1 MGVAIPQFIP
11 EDRASGAHQIQ
22 GSLITQGTINGS
34 PFYMTR
40 TPGSAGNRKTFTWS
54 CWFRRTNEYTEERFL
69 SVDTTSADQSAIK
82 FINDTEIQ
90 FFDRQSSAFK
100 LNFYSLAQYRDGG
113 GWYNLVVTCDTTQST
128 NTDRVHIYMNGEEID
143 YDPSYDDYPT
153 QDLDTRFNNTTPHY
167 LFAGEN
173 YNSQGNEGQ
182 ISQICWIDGQQLDAS
197 YFGFTDGLTG
207 TWRPKKFNISDTPT
221 GSWGT
226 CGYYLPM
233 DGSAPIY
240 KDQSGQG
247 NDWQTVN
254 GGRGNSIAMDKATGA
269 LPIRNTVGGGN
280 IVAPR
285 VLGNAGVAVTVYNSG
300 SGNKYYL
307 DGVETASL
315 DFARGQTVTFDTSDS
330 TVSGHPFRFS
340 PKVNGQHNTDT
351 YGVEFDGSDWLDIP
365 DNADFTLGTGDLTVE
380 AWFKPDSAATVSDYH
395 CIVSFGWAFQ
405 LYWYQSKFELYCADA
420 NGASYFVGT
429 GGGFNS
435 GTNSAI
441 RGQYYHIAITRSGN
455 DFRMFLNGTLTTFAS
470 SSTSF
475 VDPSDSTSIGRF
487 SPNNSL
493 KAVGIISNLR
503 FIKGTALY
511 TSNFTPSYEPL
522 TNVTNTKLLCCN
534 QSTTTG
540 STVTPGTITAN
551 GDPASSTDSPFDV
564 YNIGV
569 VTGAISPGTVGAAT
583 TITFPHTAPNNLYYY
598 CTAHSGMGG
607 SGTIG
612 LSTDIHKADPYA
624 WKCVLALPYGDS
636 LLDQS
641 SQVACTST
649 EYPVNNAAYGNPALT
664 EDQNTAF
671 YQNSLYLDGDDAVG
685 LGQIND
691 GVLELGGHDFTVE
704 FWWWGDTTLESSYWN
719 PILAMPWTG
728 YSNSYSQLWIGF
740 AGASSGSLQTGE
752 LYCNFKGSSS
762 TVTLE
767 TNNSKVY
774 DDKMWHHIAVT
785 KQGTTGR
792 LYLDGEKKDE
802 DTVDGSMN
810 TNFESVTSWIG
821 GYDNHNTTSGTSID
835 AYVTG
840 YINDFK
846 IYKGV
851 AKYTED
857 YFLPA
862 SKNPTIISDSPSGT
876 VYDSALEK
884 PVSGSTTVKKEGD
897 ENIKVAA
904 SSDFAFGT
912 GDFTVEGYFY
922 ITSSESNSCVWDFR
936 DGTSSAQFFMKC
948 VNNTAWNLRF
958 GAGSAAGTSVCSFT
972 AYKRA
977 WNHVAVSRA
986 GTSLKVFVNGVLT
999 NSVSNSDDAT
1009 VTGPLHISTFTDT
1022 PSSSSVYGFT
1032 GAVSNFRVVKG
1043 TALYTQDFV
1052 PSTKPLTNV
1061 TNTKLLFCNNDS
1073 SATSATVTPA
1083 TITVTGTQ
1091 TLPSPFSP
1099 FETSIDGVL
1108 GKGSDYCIWNELDN
1122 AGGTPTRGGLY
1133 WVSGGPG
1140 NVTGTIGMPL
1150 NSGKYYWEYTLAG
1163 GSASGVYGIG
1173 YGGVKMSGTALA
1185 DFSGAGIKIYGYSP
1199 NGSKYENDSA
1209 TGYGPTMI
1217 VGDTVS
1223 VLFDSYTRELVF
1235 WINGVSQG
1243 LAYTVAVPDLGRI
1256 YTPMCHG
1263 NNSGAGGANIRATW
1277 GQNPFKYKP
1286 PEGYKTLNTQNLPN
1300 GITTPATSAAACV
1313 LWTGNQ
1319 TLSQINI
1326 GFQPDLIW
1334 GYYPAGANSLYW
1346 VDSVRGSNK
1355 LIYSNQDANES
1366 TNTNVIDS
1374 ANFNDTGFRIG
1385 TSTELNGNG
1394 NTYMGWCF
1402 KAGGQKNTF
1411 NIDDVGYATAA
1422 AAGLDGGDIDPTA
1435 ASVGTRQGL
1444 SIIKYEGNGSSSQ
1457 TIAHGLGKT
1466 PSQVVVKRLTGGSG
1480 NTGDWMM
1487 SGVGLS
1493 GWNYYMV
1500 PNKTQAE
1507 YNDFSPFG
1515 TPTSSLFT
1523 VGSSDRV
1530 NNNGDDYIAY
1540 VWANIPGVQNFG
1552 GYKGNGSTNGSF
1564 IYTGF
1569 RPALLIVKV
1578 ITSGQSERWYMW
1590 DNKRDPYNS
1599 VYKYKDWGAAM
1610 AQQTGTN
1617 PIVDF
1622 VSNGFKFRNGS
1633 SNYWN
1638 GAYNYV
1644 YMAWAESPLGNL
1656 YGGQANAR

>member
-34 PFYMTR
+34 PFYLAR
-40 TPGSAGNRKTFTWS
+40 TPASAGNRRTFTWS

-69 SVDTTSADQSAIK
+69 AVETDSSNQAGIK
-82 FINDTEIQ
+82 FINNTELQ
-90 FFDRQSSAFK
+90 FFELGSGSFNF
-100 LNFYSLAQYRDGG
+100 NFYSLAQYRDGG
-113 GWYNLVVTCDTTQST
+113 GWYNLVVSCDTTQST
-128 NTDRVHIYMNGEEID
+128 NTDRVHIYINGEEID
-143 YDPSYDDYPT
+143 YDPSYDDYPSEN
-153 QDLDTRFNNTTPHY
+153 LETRFNNTTEHT
-167 LFAGEN
+167 LFARTGG
-173 YNSQGNEGQ
+173 SQLAEGQ

-226 CGYYLPM
+226 CGFYLPM

-351 YGVEFDGSDWLDIP
+351 YSVEFDGSDWLDIP

-380 AWFKPDSAATVSDYH
+380 AWFKPDASATVSDYH

-429 GGGFNS
+429 NGAFNT
-435 GTNSAI
+435 GANSAI

-487 SPNNSL
+487 SPNNNL

-691 GVLELGGHDFTVE
+691 GLLQLLGHDFTVE
-704 FWWWGDTTLESSYWN
+704 FWWWGDTTLNASYYN

-740 AGASSGSLQTGE
+740 SGASSGSIQNGE

-767 TNNSKVY
+767 SNNSKVY

-810 TNFESVTSWIG
+810 TNFENVTSWIG
-821 GYDNHNTTSGTSID
+821 GYDNHGSSSGTSID

-897 ENIKVAA
+897 EHISVAA

-922 ITSSESNSCVWDFR
+922 ILSSGSNSNVWDLR
-936 DGTSSAQFFMKC
+936 SGSSAEQFFLKC
-948 VNNTAWNLRF
+948 VNNTAWELRF
-958 GAGSAAGTSVCSFT
+958 SGGTVCSFS

-977 WNHVAVSRA
+977 WNHIAVSRA

-1022 PSSSSVYGFT
+1022 PSNSGEYGFT
-1032 GAVSNFRVVKG
+1032 GAVSSFRVVKG

-1099 FETSIDGVL
+1099 FDTSIDGVL

-1122 AGGTPTRGGLY
+1122 YGGTPTRGGLY

-1173 YGGVKMSGTALA
+1173 YGGVRMSGTALA

-1209 TGYGPTMI
+1209 TGYGPTMV

-1263 NNSGAGGANIRATW
+1263 NNSGAGNANIRATW

-1286 PEGYKTLNTQNLPN
+1286 PEGYKTLNTKNLPN

-1411 NIDDVGYATAA
+1411 NIDDVGYASAA

-1444 SIIKYEGNGSSSQ
+1444 SIIKYEGNGGSSQ

-1480 NTGDWMM
+1480 NTGDWML

-1507 YNDFSPFG
+1507 ANDFSPFG

-1633 SNYWN
+1633 GNFWN

>member
-34 PFYMTR
+34 PFYLAR
-40 TPGSAGNRKTFTWS
+40 TPASAGNRRTFTWS

-69 SVDTTSADQSAIK
+69 AVETDSSNQAGIK
-82 FINDTEIQ
+82 FINNTELQ
-90 FFDRQSSAFK
+90 FFELGSGSFNF
-100 LNFYSLAQYRDGG
+100 NFYSLAQYRDGG
-113 GWYNLVVTCDTTQST
+113 GWYNLVVSCDTTQST
-128 NTDRVHIYMNGEEID
+128 NTDRVHIYINGEEID
-143 YDPSYDDYPT
+143 YDPSYDDYPSEN
-153 QDLDTRFNNTTPHY
+153 LETRFNNTTEHT
-167 LFAGEN
+167 LFARTGG
-173 YNSQGNEGQ
+173 SQLAEGQ

-226 CGYYLPM
+226 CGFYLPM

-351 YGVEFDGSDWLDIP
+351 YSVEFDGSDWLDIP

-429 GGGFNS
+429 NGAFNT
-435 GTNSAI
+435 GANSAI

-487 SPNNSL
+487 SPNNNL

-691 GVLELGGHDFTVE
+691 GLLQLLGHDFTVE
-704 FWWWGDTTLESSYWN
+704 FWWWGDTTLNASYYN

-740 AGASSGSLQTGE
+740 SGASSGSIQNGE

-767 TNNSKVY
+767 SNNSKVY

-810 TNFESVTSWIG
+810 TNFENVTSWIG
-821 GYDNHNTTSGTSID
+821 GYDNHGSSSGTSID
-835 AYVTG
+835 AYVKG

-922 ITSSESNSCVWDFR
+922 IISSGSNSCAWDFR

-958 GAGSAAGTSVCSFT
+958 GAGSAAGTSVCSFS

-977 WNHVAVSRA
+977 WNHIAVSRA

-1022 PSSSSVYGFT
+1022 PSNSGEYGFT
-1032 GAVSNFRVVKG
+1032 GAVSSFRVVKG

-1099 FETSIDGVL
+1099 FDTSIDGVL

-1122 AGGTPTRGGLY
+1122 YGGTPTRGGLY

-1173 YGGVKMSGTALA
+1173 YGGVRMSGTALA

-1209 TGYGPTMI
+1209 TGYGPTMV

-1263 NNSGAGGANIRATW
+1263 NNSGAGNANIRATW

-1286 PEGYKTLNTQNLPN
+1286 PEGYKTLNTKNLPN

-1411 NIDDVGYATAA
+1411 NIDDVGYASAA

-1444 SIIKYEGNGSSSQ
+1444 SIIKYEGNGGSSQ

-1480 NTGDWMM
+1480 NTGDWML

-1507 YNDFSPFG
+1507 ANDFSPFG

-1633 SNYWN
+1633 GNFWN

>member
-22 GSLITQGTINGS
+22 GSLITQGTLNGS
-34 PFYMTR
+34 PFYLAR
-40 TPGSAGNRKTFTWS
+40 TPGSAGNRRTFTWS

-128 NTDRVHIYMNGEEID
+128 NTDRVHIYINGEEID
-143 YDPSYDDYPT
+143 YDPSYDDYPSEN
-153 QDLDTRFNNTTPHY
+153 LETRFNNTTEHT
-167 LFAGEN
+167 LFARTGG
-173 YNSQGNEGQ
+173 SQLAEGQ

-280 IVAPR
+280 ILAPR
-285 VLGNAGVAVTVYNSG
+285 VLGNAGVAVTVYDSG

-351 YGVEFDGSDWLDIP
+351 YGVEFDGSDYLDIP

-380 AWFKPDSAATVSDYH
+380 AWFKPDSSATVTDYH
-395 CIVSFGWAFQ
+395 CIFSIGWAFQ

-487 SPNNSL
+487 SPNNNL

-564 YNIGV
+564 YNMGV

-649 EYPVNNAAYGNPALT
+649 EYTVDNASYGNPALT
-664 EDQNTAF
+664 DDQNTAF
-671 YQNSLYLDGDDAVG
+671 YQNSLYLDGDDAVS
-685 LGQIND
+685 LGIIND
-691 GVLELGGHDFTVE
+691 GLLELGANDFTVE

-728 YSNSYSQLWIGF
+728 NTNNYSQLWIGF

-752 LYCNFKGSSS
+752 LYCNFRGSSS

-810 TNFESVTSWIG
+810 TNLESVTSWIG
-821 GYDNHNTTSGTSID
+821 GYDNHGSTSGTSIN

-922 ITSSESNSCVWDFR
+922 IISSGSNSCAWDFR

-958 GAGSAAGTSVCSFT
+958 GAGSAAGTSVCSFS

-977 WNHVAVSRA
+977 WNHIAVSRA

-1022 PSSSSVYGFT
+1022 PSNSGEYGFT
-1032 GAVSNFRVVKG
+1032 GAVSSFRVVKG

-1122 AGGTPTRGGLY
+1122 YGGTPTRGGLY

-1173 YGGVKMSGTALA
+1173 YGGVRMSGTALA

-1319 TLSQINI
+1319 TLTQINI

-1334 GYYPAGANSLYW
+1334 GYYPAGSNSCYW
-1346 VDSVRGSNK
+1346 ADTVRGRNK
-1355 LIYSNQDANES
+1355 FIYSNQDANES
-1366 TNTNVIDS
+1366 TNNNVIDS

-1385 TSTELNGNG
+1385 TSTELNGNS

-1411 NIDDVGYATAA
+1411 NIDDVGYASAA
-1422 AAGLDGGDIDPTA
+1422 AAGLDGGNIDPTA

-1552 GYKGNGSTNGSF
+1552 GYKGNGSTNGAF

>member
-22 GSLITQGTINGS
+22 GSLTTQGTINGS

-173 YNSQGNEGQ
+173 YTSQGNEGQ

-269 LPIRNTVGGGN
+269 LPIRNTGGGGN
-280 IVAPR
+280 ILAPR
-285 VLGNAGVAVTVYNSG
+285 VLGNAGVAVTVYDSG

-315 DFARGQTVTFDTSDS
+315 DFVRGQTVTFNTADS
-330 TVSGHPFRFS
+330 TMSGHPFRFS

-380 AWFKPDSAATVSDYH
+380 AWFKPDASATVSDYH

-405 LYWYQSKFELYCADA
+405 LYWYQSKFELYCASA
-420 NGASYFVGT
+420 NSASYFVGT
-429 GGGFNS
+429 GGAFNS

-487 SPNNSL
+487 SPNNNL

-564 YNIGV
+564 YNNGV
-569 VTGAISPGTVGAAT
+569 VTGAINPGTVGAAT
-583 TITFPHTAPNNLYYY
+583 TITFPHNAPNNLYYY
-598 CTAHSGMGG
+598 CTNHSGMGG

-624 WKCVLALPYGDS
+624 WKNVLALPYGDNQ
-636 LLDQS
+636 LDQS

-649 EYPVNNAAYGNPALT
+649 EYPVDNTSYGNPGLVST
-664 EDQNTAF
+664 PTAF
-671 YQNSLYLDGDDAVG
+671 YQKSLYLDGDDAVS
-685 LGQIND
+685 LGIIND
-691 GVLELGGHDFTVE
+691 GLLELGAHDFTVE
-704 FWWWGDTTLESSYWN
+704 FWWWGDVTLDSSYYN

-728 YSNSYSQLWIGF
+728 YSNTHSQLWIGF
-740 AGASSGSLQTGE
+740 AGASSGSIQNGE
-752 LYCNFKGSSS
+752 LYCNFRGSSNV
-762 TVTLE
+762 VTLE
-767 TNNSKVY
+767 SNNSKVY

-810 TNFESVTSWIG
+810 TNLSSVTSWIG
-821 GYDNHNTTSGTSID
+821 GYDNHGNTSGTSID
-835 AYVTG
+835 AYVKG
-840 YINDFK
+840 YINDFR

-862 SKNPTIISDSPSGT
+862 SINPTIISDSPSGT

-884 PVSGSTTVKKEGD
+884 PVSGAVSLYTGSYLSL
-897 ENIKVAA
+897 AS
-904 SSDFAFGT
+904 SSDFTFGT
-912 GDFTVEGYFY
+912 NDFTYECWIYPLSCSQDVG
-922 ITSSESNSCVWDFR
+922 IPDPRPSSTNNISCMFGFNS
-936 DGTSSAQFFMKC
+936 
-948 VNNTAWNLRF
+948 
-958 GAGSAAGTSVCSFT
+958 
-972 AYKRA
+972 
-977 WNHVAVSRA
+977 
-986 GTSLKVFVNGVLT
+986 SLQLFIYVNGSLT
-999 NSVSNSDDAT
+999 ISPSSTTGMAARTWQHVTYSRSGSTGKMFINGKQVASVSDSNNYIQSPMAY
-1009 VTGPLHISTFTDT
+1009 GWHAFQGATFTG
-1022 PSSSSVYGFT
+1022 VI
-1032 GAVSNFRVVKG
+1032 SNARIVKG

-1061 TNTKLLFCNNDS
+1061 TNTKLLFCNDENF
-1073 SATSATVTPA
+1073 ATSATVTPG
-1083 TITVTGTQ
+1083 TITASGSKS
-1091 TLPSPFSP
+1091 LPSSFSP

-1108 GKGSDYCIWNELDN
+1108 GTGSDYCIWNELDN
-1122 AGGTPTRGGLY
+1122 NGGTPSRGGLY
-1133 WVSGGPG
+1133 WISGGPG

-1150 NSGKYYWEYTLAG
+1150 NSGKYYWEY
-1163 GSASGVYGIG
+1163 
-1173 YGGVKMSGTALA
+1173 
-1185 DFSGAGIKIYGYSP
+1185 
-1199 NGSKYENDSA
+1199 
-1209 TGYGPTMI
+1209 
-1217 VGDTVS
+1217 
-1223 VLFDSYTRELVF
+1223 
-1235 WINGVSQG
+1235 
-1243 LAYTVAVPDLGRI
+1243 
-1256 YTPMCHG
+1256 
-1263 NNSGAGGANIRATW
+1263 
-1277 GQNPFKYKP
+1277 
-1286 PEGYKTLNTQNLPN
+1286 
-1300 GITTPATSAAACV
+1300 
-1313 LWTGNQ
+1313 
-1319 TLSQINI
+1319 
-1326 GFQPDLIW
+1326 
-1334 GYYPAGANSLYW
+1334 
-1346 VDSVRGSNK
+1346 
-1355 LIYSNQDANES
+1355 
-1366 TNTNVIDS
+1366 
-1374 ANFNDTGFRIG
+1374 
-1385 TSTELNGNG
+1385 
-1394 NTYMGWCF
+1394 
-1402 KAGGQKNTF
+1402 
-1411 NIDDVGYATAA
+1411 
-1422 AAGLDGGDIDPTA
+1422 
-1435 ASVGTRQGL
+1435 
-1444 SIIKYEGNGSSSQ
+1444 
-1457 TIAHGLGKT
+1457 
-1466 PSQVVVKRLTGGSG
+1466 
-1480 NTGDWMM
+1480 
-1487 SGVGLS
+1487 
-1493 GWNYYMV
+1493 
-1500 PNKTQAE
+1500 
-1507 YNDFSPFG
+1507 
-1515 TPTSSLFT
+1515 
-1523 VGSSDRV
+1523 
-1530 NNNGDDYIAY
+1530 
-1540 VWANIPGVQNFG
+1540 
-1552 GYKGNGSTNGSF
+1552 
-1564 IYTGF
+1564 
-1569 RPALLIVKV
+1569 
-1578 ITSGQSERWYMW
+1578 
-1590 DNKRDPYNS
+1590 
-1599 VYKYKDWGAAM
+1599 
-1610 AQQTGTN
+1610 
-1617 PIVDF
+1617 
-1622 VSNGFKFRNGS
+1622 
-1633 SNYWN
+1633 
-1638 GAYNYV
+1638 
-1644 YMAWAESPLGNL
+1644 
-1656 YGGQANAR
+1656 